1 MNRCLLGLL
10 TACAAAVHATPATR
24 ADCDADG
31 WATVLEPAQPLAATA
46 HWLDRRHIRWPG
58 TGQTGSSYALLHR
71 NAGQAAPTRVE
82 LIRAASA
89 PAAQRWAFVG
99 AGVDLQL
106 PPAALPRLPALL
118 RGELTLV
125 ETGPSGDTRRA
136 SALQVAG
143 ALDDLYAPANRLPDL
158 GATTGRRQTRF
169 VLWAPTATAVA
180 VCVHAGPEAAA
191 ARLLPMKVDP
201 RSGAWSAS
209 LPRNLSG
216 HYYTYLVDVYAR
228 GSGHVRNRVT
238 DPYSLSLN
246 ADSRRSWIGDL
257 NDPRLQPPGW
267 KTTPRPR
274 AAGGKAKAKANTELV
289 IYELHL
295 RDFSASDSSVP
306 AADRGKYAAFT
317 HRNSRGMQH
326 LAAMA
331 RAGLTDLH
339 LLPVF
344 DLATVPE
351 RGCSTPQPTGAADSE
366 DQQALVK
373 AGAASDCF
381 NWGYD
386 PFHFT
391 APEGSYA
398 SDANHGAVRIVE
410 FRRMVQALHRIGLR
424 VGMDVVYN
432 HTTASGQKQRSVL
445 DRIVPGYYQRLDSQ
459 GKVETSTCC
468 DNTATEH
475 MMMAKLMIDSAVVW
489 ARDHHIDSFRFDLM
503 GHQPRAAM
511 ERLQRAVNRAVGGK
525 RRHIHLIGE
534 GWNFG
539 EVADGKRFIQASQ
552 QSLNGS
558 GIASFS
564 DRGRDA
570 ARGGGCCDNAQATL
584 QRQGWLNGLVHDP
597 NPHAKAE
604 PVELLRAADLV
615 RVGLAGTLRSYR
627 MLTHDGSLKQLDAID
642 YAGQGAGFASQPG
655 EVVNYVENH
664 DNPTLFDINVLKLPP
679 GTPREDRA
687 RVQVLG
693 LALTAF
699 SQGVAYFHAGVEMLR
714 SKSGDRNSFDSGDW
728 FNRID
733 WTFSDNG
740 FGSGLP
746 PKGENA
752 DFWPALKPLLADAA
766 NIKPTPAHIAFTRDA
781 FFDLLKIRA
790 SSSLFRL
797 NSADDVQS
805 RLVFHNTGPAQ
816 QPTVIVGQLNGRGL
830 PGAGFAEVL
839 YVLNVAKQTQ
849 RLELPALQGRRYRL
863 HPVHLQPGAAD
874 PRPQQALW
882 QASTGT
888 LTVPARTAL
897 VYVLP

>member
-1 MNRCLLGLL
+1 MKKHCMSLLLWG
-10 TACAAAVHATPATR
+10 AAGVVAPVAQAAPATLD
-24 ADCDADG
+24 DCNAAERWAQVLQAAEPIDA
-31 WATVLEPAQPLAATA
+31 AA
-46 HWLDRRHIRWPG
+46 HWLDRRHLRWPG
-58 TGQTGSSYALLHR
+58 AGQPDSTYTLLHR
-71 NAGQAAPTRVE
+71 ADGAAPPTRIT
-82 LIRAASA
+82 LTRLPQPLAA
-89 PAAQRWAFVG
+89 PRFAFVG

-106 PPAALPRLPALL
+106 PAAALSRLPALL

-125 ETGPSGDTRRA
+125 ENGPTAEPRRS
-136 SALQVAG
+136 SALQLAG
-143 ALDDLYAPANRLPDL
+143 ALDDLYAAAERLPDL
-158 GATTGRRQTRF
+158 GATPRRQQTRF
-169 VLWAPTATAVA
+169 VVWAPTATAVA
-180 VCVHAGPEAAA
+180 VCLHAGPEAAA
-191 ARLLPMKVDP
+191 QQLLTMRPDP
-201 RSGAWSAS
+201 RSGAWSTS

-216 HYYTYLVDVYAR
+216 HYYTYLVDVYVR
-228 GSGHVRNRVT
+228 GTGWVRNRVT

-257 NDPRLQPPGW
+257 NDLRLQPAGW

-274 AAGGKAKAKANTELV
+274 SVGRNNTGLV

-295 RDFSASDSSVP
+295 RDFSANDTSVS
-306 AADRGKYAAFT
+306 AAQRGKYGAFSE
-317 HRNSRGMQH
+317 NQSRGMQH

-331 RAGLTDLH
+331 RAGVTDLH

-351 RGCSTPQPTGAADSE
+351 RGCSTPQPEGAPDGEA
-366 DQQALVK
+366 QQALVM
-373 AGAASDCF
+373 ATAATDCF

-398 SDANHGAVRIVE
+398 SDANDGAVRIVE
-410 FRRMVQALHRIGLR
+410 FRRMVQALHRAGLR

-432 HTTASGQKQRSVL
+432 HTTASGQKARSVL
-445 DRIVPGYYQRLDSQ
+445 DRIVPGYYQRLDAQ

-475 MMMAKLMIDSAVVW
+475 RMMAKLMVDSAVVW

-511 ERLQRAVNRAVGGK
+511 EKLQRAVNRATG
-525 RRHIHLIGE
+525 RHIHLIGE

-539 EVADGKRFIQASQ
+539 EVADGKRFVQASQ

-570 ARGGGCCDNAQATL
+570 ARGGGCCDNAQMTL

-604 PVELLRAADLV
+604 PVELLRAADLL
-615 RVGLAGTLRSYR
+615 RAGLAGTLRSYR
-627 MLTHDGSLKQLDAID
+627 MTTHDGSLKRLDQIAYGD
-642 YAGQGAGFASQPG
+642 AAGQGAGFASQPS

-679 GTPREDRA
+679 GTTREDRA

-699 SQGVAYFHAGVEMLR
+699 SQGVAYVHAGVEMLR

-746 PKGENA
+746 PKGDNA
-752 DFWPALKPLLADAA
+752 DFWPALKPLLAAA
-766 NIKPTPAHIAFTRDA
+766 RIKPTPAEIAFTRDA

-790 SSSLFRL
+790 SSTLFRL
-797 NSADDVQS
+797 ASADEVQA

-816 QPTVIVGQLNGRGL
+816 QPAVIVGELNGRGL
-830 PGAGFAEVL
+830 AGAGFTALL
-839 YVLNVAKQTQ
+839 YVLNAHKQTQ
-849 RLELPALQGRRYRL
+849 ALPLPALKGRRWQL

-874 PRPQQALW
+874 QRPRQARWDADSGVL
-882 QASTGT
+882 S
-888 LTVPARTAL
+888 VPPRTAL